1 MGEKALRVSFLIL
14 SIVGYGAFLCGF
26 AEACRP
32 PCIRVLS
39 PEDDFIYAFK
49 NVPLVFTVDKAVSW
63 IGYSL
68 DGQANVTIS
77 GNTTLIGLAEGVHD
91 VIVYAN
97 DTFGRM
103 GASCKVCF
111 YVDTLPPN
119 ITDVCQFP
127 QAENVFPEDIVEVN
141 ATVTDDVSGVK
152 RVSLFFA
159 YANASGVWIGVV
171 DMVNVEGNVWSAT
184 IPSFPYCTNVTYAIE
199 AEDNVGN
206 FATTVEMGYVIQ
218 YHVIPE
224 FQSFLILPVLIAASL
239 LTSLFRKKKS
249 CKINGQV

>member
-1 MGEKALRVSFLIL
+1 MMGEKAARVFFLTL
-14 SIVGYGAFLCGF
+14 FIVGYGAFLCGF
-26 AEACRP
+26 AGACRP

-39 PEDDFIYAFK
+39 PEDGVIYAVK
-49 NVPLVFTVDKAVSW
+49 DVPLIFTVDKVVSW

-68 DGQANVTIS
+68 DGQANVTVF
-77 GNTTLIGLAEGVHD
+77 GNATLTGLADGAHC

-103 GASCKVCF
+103 GASREVCF

-119 ITDVCQFP
+119 ITDICQFP
-127 QAENVFPEDIVEVN
+127 SAENVFPEDIVGVN

-152 RVSLFFA
+152 RVTLFYA
-159 YANASGVWIGVV
+159 HANASGVWISVV
-171 DMVNVEGNVWSAT
+171 NMVNVEGEVWSAA

-206 FATTVEMGYVIQ
+206 IATTAEIEYVIQ

-224 FQSFLILPVLIAASL
+224 FPSAIILTMSMLVVATL
-239 LTSLFRKKKS
+239 LTILFRKRKQ
-249 CKINGQV
+249 CKT

>member
-1 MGEKALRVSFLIL
+1 MREKAVRLFFLTL
-14 SIVGYGAFLCGF
+14 FIVGYGAFLCGF
-26 AEACRP
+26 AVACKP
-32 PCIRVLS
+32 PCIKVLS
-39 PEDDFIYAFK
+39 PEDGVVYAVK
-49 NVPLVFTVDKAVSW
+49 DVPLIFTVDKVVSW

-77 GNTTLIGLAEGVHD
+77 GNTTLTGLVEGAHY

-119 ITDVCQFP
+119 ITDICQFP
-127 QAENVFPEDIVEVN
+127 PVDNVFPEDVVEVN
-141 ATVTDDVSGVK
+141 ATVTDCVSGVK
-152 RVSLFFA
+152 RVTLFYA

-171 DMVNVEGNVWSAT
+171 SMVNVEGSIWSAT
-184 IPSFPYCTNVTYAIE
+184 IPSFPYCTNVTYVIE

-206 FATTVEMGYVIQ
+206 FATTAEMEYVIQ

-224 FQSFLILPVLIAASL
+224 FPSTIILPILVAATL
-239 LTSLFRKKKS
+239 LTTLFRKKNR
-249 CKINGQV
+249 CKA